1 MGAKIYTDPI
11 FEPVKV
17 AQVLVSKAKATINTN
32 GETPE
37 PSTPATAS
45 PTIAVKPVPASA
57 SSEAS
62 AMGNLLM
69 KPRGFEYGRRNA
81 KEKREIDRK
90 KRVVGGKSQGH
101 H

>member
-57 SSEAS
+57 SATPITP
-62 AMGNLLM
+62 AIIKMTGA
-69 KPRGFEYGRRNA
+69 P
-81 KEKREIDRK
+81 I
-90 KRVVGGKSQGH
+90 
-101 H
+101 